1 MRVKA
6 HGIREQNSTEKRK
19 EFTMFEQEFI
29 ENVEPTTEEAE
40 VQVET
45 VEEPTDESAKV
56 YTEEEVQQIREEY
69 ERKIDKKV
77 SRREAK
83 IRKEYENKYNP
94 LESVLRAGTGKETV
108 EEITDTFA
116 NFYKEKGV
124 PIPTTPQYNAND
136 IRVLAR
142 AEADE
147 IIKSGFDEVIEE
159 TDRLANIGVA
169 NMNDREKEVFRT
181 LAEYRQKEERNTEFE
196 KLGVTKEV
204 YTSQEFKDF
213 AKQFTN
219 ETSVAQIINYY
230 NSLKPRNQVQ
240 TAGSMKTNRTDE
252 VKDFYTE
259 ADIERMTME
268 DLDKPGVWEA
278 IRRSMT
284 GGSK

>member
-1 MRVKA
+1 
-6 HGIREQNSTEKRK
+6 
-19 EFTMFEQEFI
+19 MFEQDLI

-45 VEEPTDESAKV
+45 VEQPTDESARV
-56 YTEEEVQQIREEY
+56 YTEEEVQQIRDEY

-83 IRKEYENKYNP
+83 VRKELEKKYEP
-94 LESVLRAGTGKETV
+94 LESVLRAGTGKDSIG
-108 EEITDTFA
+108 EITDLFTEH
-116 NFYKEKGV
+116 YRQQGV
-124 PIPTTPQYNAND
+124 DIPQQPRYSDND
-136 IRVLAR
+136 LKVLAS

-147 IIKSGFDEVIEE
+147 IIKAGFDEVIEE
-159 TDRLANIGVA
+159 TDRLAQIGVA
-169 NMNDREKEVFRT
+169 NMNAREKEVFRR
-181 LAEYRQKEERNTEFE
+181 LAEYRQSEERKTEFE

-213 AKQFTN
+213 ASKFAKDTPVN
-219 ETSVAQIINYY
+219 EVINIF
-230 NSLKPRNQVQ
+230 NSMKPRKEVQ

-252 VKDFYTE
+252 VKDYYTE
-259 ADIERMTME
+259 AEIERMTME

-284 GGSK
+284 GGTK